1 MTTGHPPVQAA
12 LVGATRRRTGMLVRN
27 RKGRAMT
34 TAAADR
40 PRRTGIWLLAA
51 GSLLAS
57 LSFLA
62 LRLVAPSDGALVAF
76 YADAWTTEGV
86 RIDPL
91 DPQPGGLRPGDVVVA
106 VAGRPLGSWLERVL
120 DPGLARP
127 GPADGPLA
135 YAVERAGRTLSVPVD
150 LARHDP
156 GGILAAN
163 WSVLLFTLVLQLV
176 AAWVLLRRPAA
187 SAAVALVVAAAG
199 VTGSTLPWL
208 LGLQVSDVVAGW
220 PFLLHALTA
229 GGLYML
235 LWPAGAL
242 HLPLALAAG
251 PRGPGR
257 RALALAYGLP
267 LAGYAAALGAARL
280 LIPSSSAWVG
290 SWATIQPLVI
300 VPTLVVGLGLTVRGF
315 RAARPAV
322 RRQLRWATI
331 GGGLAS
337 LVALV
342 LLLVPQLAT
351 GRPLVPWSAVGLIAL
366 PLPLGIALAI
376 LRHGL
381 LEIEVV
387 INRSLV
393 YGSLTLLIVGIYVA
407 ILAVLGRLL
416 AEQAGFVAALLATG
430 IAAVVAQPARDAL
443 QRSVNRLMYGHRDE
457 PLVALARLGER
468 LESTLEPESV
478 LPAVTAAV
486 AAALRVPYAAIEL
499 VRDGAL
505 QPAAATGA
513 PAGRLLALPLSHGG
527 EAVGRLLVAARG
539 PGETF
544 GPADRRLLDDLAR
557 QAGVAARAIRLAE
570 DLRTARR
577 RLVAA
582 REEERRRLRRE
593 LHGGLERTLAGLED
607 RLLAARLAIPAD
619 PARARSI
626 IDDGRR
632 ATREAIGDIRRVVH
646 ALRPP
651 ALDELGLVGA
661 IRLAAARAT
670 TAGEASEAV
679 VTVEAPEPLPE
690 LPAAVE
696 VAAYRIALDAIED
709 ALARAGAR
717 QCRVRLHCRDW
728 LELAISHDGTSGG
741 GSGDAAV
748 LASLRDRAAE
758 LGGSVELQP
767 GAGQAGLVARLPVR
781 AG

>member
-1 MTTGHPPVQAA
+1 M
-12 LVGATRRRTGMLVRN
+12 R
-27 RKGRAMT
+27 

-76 YADAWTTEGV
+76 YADAWTTDGV

-91 DPQPGGLRPGDVVVA
+91 DAQPGGLRPGDVVVA
-106 VAGRPLGSWLERVL
+106 VDGRQLTSWLDSVL

-127 GPADGPLA
+127 GSADGPLA
-135 YAVERAGRTLSVPVD
+135 YAVERDGQTLSVPVD

-176 AAWVLLRRPAA
+176 AGWVLLRRPEA
-187 SAAVALVVAAAG
+187 SAAVALVVAACG
-199 VTGSTLPWL
+199 VSGSTLPWL
-208 LGLQVSDVVAGW
+208 LGLQVSDLVAGW

-257 RALALAYGLP
+257 RPLALAYGLP
-267 LAGYAAALGAARL
+267 LGGYLAALVASRL
-280 LIPSSSAWVG
+280 VTPSSTAWVG
-290 SWATIQPLVI
+290 GWATLQPLVI
-300 VPTLVVGLGLTVRGF
+300 IPTIVVGLGLTVRGF

-322 RRQLRWATI
+322 RRQIRWAAV

-337 LVALV
+337 LVGLV
-342 LLLVPQLAT
+342 LFLVPQLAT
-351 GRPLVPWSAVGLIAL
+351 GRPVLPWSAVGLIAL
-366 PLPLGIALAI
+366 PLPLGIAVAI

-393 YGSLTLLIVGIYVA
+393 YGSLTLLIVVIYAVV
-407 ILAVLGRLL
+407 LAVLGRVLTDH
-416 AEQAGFVAALLATG
+416 AGFLAALLATG

-457 PLVALARLGER
+457 PFVALARLGDR
-468 LESTLEPESV
+468 LESTLEPDAV
-478 LPAVTAAV
+478 LPAVAATV
-486 AAALRVPYAAIEL
+486 AAALRTPYASIEL
-499 VRDGAL
+499 LRDGAL
-505 QPAAATGA
+505 RPAAATGA
-513 PAGRLLALPLSHGG
+513 PAGHLLALPLHHGG
-527 EAVGRLLVAARG
+527 EPVGRLLVAARG

-557 QAGVAARAIRLAE
+557 QAGVAVRAIGLAE

-577 RLVAA
+577 RLVTA

-593 LHGGLERTLAGLED
+593 LQGGLERTLAGLED
-607 RLLAARLAIPAD
+607 RLLAARLEIPGD
-619 PARARSI
+619 PARARLI

-661 IRLAAARAT
+661 IRLGAARETA
-670 TAGEASEAV
+670 AGEASNTV
-679 VTVEAPEPLPE
+679 VTVEAPDPLPE

-696 VAAYRIALDAIED
+696 VAAYRIALDAIEG
-709 ALARAGAR
+709 ALGRSGAR
-717 QCRVRLHCRDW
+717 HCRVRLHGRDW
-728 LELAISHDGTSGG
+728 LEIAVSHDGET
-741 GSGDAAV
+741 GSGSASAAI
-748 LASLRDRAAE
+748 LAALRDRAAE
-758 LGGSVELQP
+758 LGGSVELEQDP
-767 GAGQAGLVARLPVR
+767 GRTRLVARLPVR
-781 AG
+781 VG